1 MVEWSETSVDE
12 MGTGHSTVTEE
23 EEHTHKPSEVVLYCR
38 GTPSTLFTLVLQ
50 VWQLA
55 TPHVNVSCD
64 APPAN
69 ICPACRIQDN
79 DSAALVHCL
88 SKKYQ
93 HFQQEALAM

>member
-1 MVEWSETSVDE
+1 MDE

-50 VWQLA
+50 VWQL
-55 TPHVNVSCD
+55 VSRNV
-64 APPAN
+64 PLAN
-69 ICPACRIQDN
+69 ISSACRKQDN
-79 DSAALVHCL
+79 DSAALNHRL

-93 HFQQEALAM
+93 HFQQVALAMYEFQKPKGHI